1 MSDIELAVTH
11 SKELEHLLETRH
23 GATGKG
29 LHQKVSSVESRLPAP
44 LVGQLRAVATL
55 RNKVVHEAG
64 FKLPDTAKF
73 TLDCQAALAELAE
86 LPPVAP
92 AASNRDY
99 GRIAFMTWMGVSL
112 VLTLALGGYVFY
124 TTGLGA
130 AILAFLVAF
139 GGCLWLATDEGLDL
153 VKKVG
158 SFILGLFML
167 IMLAAVVKALW
178 SVGKIAS

>member
-11 SKELEHLLETRH
+11 SRELEHLLESRH

-73 TLDCQAALAELAE
+73 TLDCQAALAELTR
-86 LPPVAP
+86 LPPAAP
-92 AASNRDY
+92 ATPAPDY
-99 GRIAFMTWMGVSL
+99 GRVAYMTWVGISL
-112 VLTLALGGYVFY
+112 MATLVLGGYVFY

-153 VKKVG
+153 VKNVG
-158 SFILGLFML
+158 SFILGLFL
-167 IMLAAVVKALW
+167 LVVLVAVIKALW
-178 SVGKIAS
+178 NVGKIAS